1 MQKHE
6 ESCYLRAQLQQ
17 CSDSTHLNVII
28 DSIARYTKWLGN
40 EKFICLPVHC
50 DESRSS
56 IVGTVTIED
65 DIGLTE
71 LKNGFSGDVIALF
84 SEESECQTAA
94 DFVVIICPMLYE
106 KSNEDSSV
114 TVSCNRVKLQSPG
127 ATTFNIF
134 DS

>member
-1 MQKHE
+1 MKLRYLTGRLMQKHE

-28 DSIARYTKWLGN
+28 DSIVRYTKRLGN
-40 EKFICLPVHC
+40 ERFVCLPVHC

-71 LKNGFSGDVIALF
+71 PKNGFSGDVIGLF
-84 SEESECQTAA
+84 SEETECHTGAN
-94 DFVVIICPMLYE
+94 FVVITC
-106 KSNEDSSV
+106 
-114 TVSCNRVKLQSPG
+114 QSPG
-127 ATTFNIF
+127 QETNGLCYNIII
-134 DS
+134 